1 MGNANVAFKFLDKG
15 APSPPGHKH
24 IHCFFD
30 VNMELTR
37 KTHFVAGGHLTSSP
51 TEATYASVV
60 SRVSVC
66 IAFILAAL
74 NNLDILAGEIGNTYL
89 NEPTTENIFYHSNDA
104 WGPTVKG
111 RVLVIGQPLY
121 GLKTSANAL
130 STHFFDT
137 IQNKMGCKFSLT
149 DNDVWTKRETKTDGS
164 KYYPY
169 KLVYSDDA
177 LIISHDPK
185 KYMD

>member
-1 MGNANVAFKFLDKG
+1 MNGV
-15 APSPPGHKH
+15 
-24 IHCFFD
+24 
-30 VNMELTR
+30 
-37 KTHFVAGGHLTSSP
+37 
-51 TEATYASVV
+51 
-60 SRVSVC
+60 
-66 IAFILAAL
+66 
-74 NNLDILAGEIGNTYL
+74 
-89 NEPTTENIFYHSNDA
+89 
-104 WGPTVKG
+104 PTVKG
-111 RVLVIGQPLY
+111 RVFVIVRSLY
-121 GLKTSANAL
+121 GLKTSASAWR
-130 STHFFDT
+130 THFCDT